1 MANVPIRDITLTGTP
16 AGPDYLV
23 FDNGQMRKGTFTSAA
38 DAIRPV
44 ASQAEA
50 QTGAD
55 NAKTMTPL
63 RVKDSIAAEV
73 NATIASKAQ
82 GDLAASALQPA
93 AIGVTVQGFDATL
106 AALATLNSTAGLLT
120 QTATDTFTKRTL
132 TAGAMMGV
140 TNGDGVSG
148 NPTVA
153 VTDPELLALGGV
165 TSAADQLFYFTGSG
179 TGSLTSFT
187 SAARSLLDDTTVG
200 AMRTTLGSTT
210 VGDAVFTA
218 ANAAAARTAIGTV
231 IGTDVQA
238 YDADLAALAA
248 NSTAGFWAYTGA
260 GTGAARTLTAPAAG
274 ITITNPAGTAGNPTF
289 ALADDLAALEAL
301 SGTNTIYYR
310 SGTNTWS
317 AVLIG
322 SNLTFSAGTLS
333 ATGGGGGS
341 AALPT
346 RYWQGYTHSNSVGSP
361 NTVIDVSAG
370 SARDSTDTAD
380 LINAS
385 GSINCATVGANGLD
399 AGSLANSTW
408 YYTFAIAT
416 AGGATAL
423 LASTS
428 ATAPTLPATYTKF
441 RRIGSFKTNGSAQIL
456 AFTHVNDQWW
466 WSSSPRDVNTSSL
479 GTTRTLFALSVPR
492 VQGVWARYAATVVN
506 AAPVSV
512 SLYPGFLPSGAT
524 TGTVGYNGSSGVN
537 TGETQVDASGQI
549 YAVSTAASTTLVIDL
564 AGWRDPL

>member
-23 FDNGQMRKGTFTSAA
+23 FDNGQMRKGTFASAA

-50 QTGAD
+50 QAGAD
-55 NAKTMTPL
+55 NTKTMTPM

-73 NATIASKAQ
+73 NVTIASKAQ
-82 GDLAASALQPA
+82 GDLAATALQPA
-93 AIGVTVQGFDATL
+93 AIGTTVQPF
-106 AALATLNSTAGLLT
+106 
-120 QTATDTFTKRTL
+120 
-132 TAGAMMGV
+132 
-140 TNGDGVSG
+140 
-148 NPTVA
+148 
-153 VTDPELLALGGV
+153 
-165 TSAADQLFYFTGSG
+165 
-179 TGSLTSFT
+179 
-187 SAARSLLDDTTVG
+187 
-200 AMRTTLGSTT
+200 
-210 VGDAVFTA
+210 
-218 ANAAAARTAIGTV
+218 
-231 IGTDVQA
+231 
-238 YDADLAALAA
+238 DADLSAIAALGSSGFATRINA
-248 NSTAGFWAYTGA
+248 NTWAQ
-260 GTGAARTLTAPAAG
+260 RSFVPPAEG
-274 ITITNPAGTAGNPTF
+274 ITITNPSGIAGDPTFALANDLAALEALGSSGFATRINSDTWAQRDLVPPSSGITITNPGGVAGNPTF

-301 SGTNTIYYR
+301 TGTNTIYYR
-310 SGTNTWS
+310 SGTNAWS
-317 AVLIG
+317 PVLIG
-322 SNLTFSAGTLS
+322 SNLAFSGGTLS

-380 LINAS
+380 LVNAS

-399 AGSLANSTW
+399 AGSLANNTW

-466 WSSSPRDVNTSSL
+466 WSSSPRDVNTTAL

-492 VQGVWARYAATVVN
+492 VQGVWARYAATVIN
-506 AAPVSV
+506 AAAVSV
-512 SLYPGFLPSGAT
+512 SIYPGFLPSGASN
-524 TGTVGYNGSSGVN
+524 GTVAYNGTSGVN
-537 TGETQVDASGQI
+537 TGETQVDSSGQI
-549 YAVSTAASTTLVIDL
+549 YAVSTSASTTLVIDL
-564 AGWRDPL
+564 AGWRDQL